1 MAGLILGH
9 PVCATLSGSC
19 PHRNVYVN
27 LITLH
32 RWEVQLWDGMPISLI
47 VGFHQPGKGTWM
59 LSAYGLADAIREA
72 ADLAGLDAE
81 FRDAQGEEW
90 DILIPDAAL
99 AYEFPDGHLDDSWV
113 ELRRLGQLSVARRE
127 PDDPNFHWE
136 WKRDH
141 GVVTVKLP
149 PRCANLP
156 LERKAIIFERW
167 RARYYPKFDKHWE
180 LKGDRAVF
188 TVRLPA
194 RQTNQPQP
202 WEWMVSKENS

>member
-1 MAGLILGH
+1 
-9 PVCATLSGSC
+9 
-19 PHRNVYVN
+19 
-27 LITLH
+27 
-32 RWEVQLWDGMPISLI
+32 
-47 VGFHQPGKGTWM
+47 
-59 LSAYGLADAIREA
+59 
-72 ADLAGLDAE
+72 
-81 FRDAQGEEW
+81 
-90 DILIPDAAL
+90 
-99 AYEFPDGHLDDSWV
+99 
-113 ELRRLGQLSVARRE
+113 
-127 PDDPNFHWE
+127 
-136 WKRDH
+136 
-141 GVVTVKLP
+141 VVTVKLP